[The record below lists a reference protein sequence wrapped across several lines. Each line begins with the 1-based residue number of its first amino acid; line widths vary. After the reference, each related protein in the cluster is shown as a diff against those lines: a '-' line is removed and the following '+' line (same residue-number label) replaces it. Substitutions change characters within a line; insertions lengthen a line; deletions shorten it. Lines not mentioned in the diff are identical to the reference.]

1 MYSNSV
7 WTLAFVGMN
16 AFSFAQS
23 LEPAERSKDATTAS
37 TGTEISFSFTVH
49 TRHTTTASRT
59 TTSSPPQVSTGQYY
73 DEEENRCRD
82 CVSNACQPPP
92 SASGGQI
99 DWSIPCWAANAI
111 QMQCNF
117 GPEALEWFKDAS
129 TNRNLDPHLTNQWV
143 PQPPE
148 LARACLCSSRF
159 AEMTLGCGICCEK
172 HGSEPIVGFNHGLTA
187 NETVQNEIMK
197 QYCDLD
203 AEPTKESLGK
213 AFENAVGSSPDA
225 SLRGAKSS
233 AAASPS
239 SSSSFSFYDPIGN
252 ATDVSLY
259 FTPSV
264 AGSSAYVVAMP
275 TLSASDDGKR
285 HTNAWFTYTSLPTS
299 GGQIVP
305 TADAAS
311 ATDEDEN
318 AESVGGTTTAAAGA
332 VQTAMAYSGLGIG
345 AFGIVAAMAAAL

>member
-1 MYSNSV
+1 
-7 WTLAFVGMN
+7 
-16 AFSFAQS
+16 
-23 LEPAERSKDATTAS
+23 
-37 TGTEISFSFTVH
+37 
-49 TRHTTTASRT
+49 
-59 TTSSPPQVSTGQYY
+59 
-73 DEEENRCRD
+73 
-82 CVSNACQPPP
+82 
-92 SASGGQI
+92 
-99 DWSIPCWAANAI
+99 
-111 QMQCNF
+111 MQCNF